1 MIDSKAYNKD
11 IHKTEKSCL
20 ALHFHVNDRM
30 VIQGSE
36 KIPGS
41 FVK

>member
-1 MIDSKAYNKD
+1 
-11 IHKTEKSCL
+11 
-20 ALHFHVNDRM
+20 VNDRM

-41 FVK
+41 FVKWINPSTAMLHMIILIKKM